1 MGATNDWEISRQM
14 YILLGISTDLRD
26 LVTIS
31 CRWANHVVWKPWW
44 GVKTLVRC
52 ENPGEPAEP
61 QGQLAG
67 VKSEWSS
74 RAGQYNADIIESA
87 GGLAQSFSRVSCYIS
102 KINQIRLLI
111 FGCETG
117 LWISGNVIPLK
128 IFIFCNI
135 FWFTSAKTR
144 KKAQA
149 KQNSYR
155 KREKKGNQS
164 RESCDKHTL

>member
-1 MGATNDWEISRQM
+1 MW
-14 YILLGISTDLRD
+14 
-26 LVTIS
+26 
-31 CRWANHVVWKPWW
+31 
-44 GVKTLVRC
+44 C

-164 RESCDKHTL
+164 RESCDKHTLLKSEWSDFSKMEHTPPPHIGWTSNQRQESSVVKQGLVFE